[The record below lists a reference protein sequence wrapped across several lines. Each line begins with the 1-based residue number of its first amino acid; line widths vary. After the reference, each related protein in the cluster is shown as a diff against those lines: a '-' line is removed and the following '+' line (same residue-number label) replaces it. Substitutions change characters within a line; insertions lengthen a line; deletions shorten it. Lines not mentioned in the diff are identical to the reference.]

1 MIASLFILLFLFIL
15 IGVPVAVALGASTMI
30 TIVMFSD
37 FSFAKLYEHL
47 FVEQN
52 YDVTDTIDSLVG
64 VTSHVFD
71 GLDTY
76 TLMAIP
82 MFILAGSFLSKG
94 SAAGRIIE
102 FAKSLVGHLPGGLPI
117 SAIFACVIFAAVS
130 GSSPAT
136 VVAIGSIM
144 YGAIKEA
151 GYPSK
156 YAIGTI
162 ATAGSLGIL
171 IPPSII
177 FIVYGVTANESIGKL
192 FMAGVIPGLML
203 GFMLMVVTYLGALK
217 LGFKKEKMASFRDIF
232 KAFKDAIWGLMLI
245 FIVIGGIYGG
255 LFTPTEAGA
264 VSAVYAFCVSAFIYK
279 DLKLKDIYP
288 ILLESALTSAM
299 IFFIIANAM
308 IFSHFLTDETIPQQI
323 TQMIIDANVNAIMFL
338 VIVNFILFLMGQ
350 FMEPSS
356 VVMITVPLLL
366 PIALELGIDPIHF
379 GVIMVVNMELG
390 MITPP
395 VGLNL
400 FVASGVTGLSL
411 KDVVLAAL
419 PWSLTILVGLLL
431 ITYIPAISLW
441 LPNLLY

>member
-1 MIASLFILLFLFIL
+1 MIILCLFALLFLFML
-15 IGVPVAVALGASTMI
+15 IGVPVAVSLGASTMI
-30 TIVMFSD
+30 TAFLFTD
-37 FSFAKLYEHL
+37 FEP
-47 FVEQN
+47 
-52 YDVTDTIDSLVG
+52 VG
-64 VTSHVFD
+64 VTMHVFD
-71 GLDTY
+71 GLDKY

-82 MFILAGSFLSKG
+82 MFILAGAFLSRG

-102 FAKSLVGHLPGGLPI
+102 FAKSMVGHLPGGLPI
-117 SAIFACVIFAAVS
+117 AAIFASIIFAAVS

-136 VVAIGSIM
+136 VVAIGSVM

-151 GYPSK
+151 GYPK
-156 YAIGTI
+156 EYAIGTI

-171 IPPSII
+171 IPPSIV
-177 FIVYGVTANESIGKL
+177 FIVYGVTADESIGKL
-192 FMAGVIPGLML
+192 FMAGVVPGIMIGLML
-203 GFMLMVVTYLGALK
+203 MIVTYIGAK
-217 LGFKKEKMASFRDIF
+217 RLGFQTTKMASFSEIF
-232 KAFKDAIWGLMLI
+232 TKFKEAFWALMLI
-245 FIVIGGIYGG
+245 VLVIGGIYGG

-264 VSAVYAFCVSAFIYK
+264 VSAVYAFCVSFFIYK

-288 ILLESALTSAM
+288 IILESAMTTAM

-323 TQMIIDANVNAIMFL
+323 TQMILDADVGPIMFL
-338 VIVNFILFLMGQ
+338 VIVNILLFLMGQ

-366 PIALELGIDPIHF
+366 PIAKSLGIDPIHF
-379 GVIMVVNMELG
+379 GVVMVVNMELG

-400 FVASGVTGLSL
+400 FVASGITGLSL
-411 KDVVLAAL
+411 KDVILASL
-419 PWSLTILVGLLL
+419 PWSIAILVGLLI

-441 LPNLLY
+441 LPNLMFG